1 MATSTKRRPH
11 GDRSSQRRPIDAI
24 ALLKADHRE
33 VEYLFERFGKSRSGT
48 QKEQLAADI
57 CSALTVHTHI
67 EEEIFY
73 PAFLEA
79 TDDKDMHHEAIV
91 EHAGAKRLI
100 AELQGM
106 KPEDDYFDARVRVL
120 SEMIK
125 HHVKEEEKAGGMFA
139 EAKKA
144 KMDLK
149 DLAERMSARKM
160 ELQNGDEAA

>member
-1 MATSTKRRPH
+1 MPISTKRRPR
-11 GDRSSQRRPIDAI
+11 GDQSGQRKPIDAV

-33 VEYLFERFGKSRSGT
+33 VEDLFEQFGKSRSGA
-48 QKEQLAADI
+48 QKERLAAHI
-57 CSALTVHTHI
+57 CSALTIHTHI

-91 EHAGAKRLI
+91 EHEGAKRLI
-100 AELQGM
+100 AELHGM
-106 KPEDDYFDARVRVL
+106 KPEDDYFDARVTVL

-139 EAKKA
+139 EAKKS
-144 KMDLK
+144 KMDLEGLG
-149 DLAERMSARKM
+149 DRMSARKM
-160 ELQNGDEAA
+160 ELQGNDEAA